1 MKDPHAR
8 TRPRAGAGAPASV
21 APRCAAVSRAAL
33 AGALFLLAAPAATGC
48 KHGGGASD
56 SGGGG
61 GATDAGTDAAPGT
74 DAGPAV
80 ACPATLVPGVNIGF
94 PSDGYDRSLILAVPS
109 YHDAAQEWPVV
120 FVWHWLG
127 GDAASML
134 AASGMEPRAESEG
147 ILVVAP
153 ESRRLPLT
161 EWEFFNADPSTNP
174 DITFFDQLLSCLE
187 EQYNVDEDRVYSTG
201 MSAGG
206 LWTSYLGVERA
217 DVHAALAPASGGL
230 FVSWVPPASKPPELV
245 IWGGVTDMCCTVDF
259 NQMALDMIADLRSND
274 QFVVGC
280 NHDMGHTWPY
290 PVTGEYVWQFF
301 ADHVRGVTP
310 DPYEGAPLP
319 AVFPSYCTIEP

>member
-1 MKDPHAR
+1 MQDQHAR
-8 TRPRAGAGAPASV
+8 KGARSGAAPQRAAAM
-21 APRCAAVSRAAL
+21 AAV
-33 AGALFLLAAPAATGC
+33 AGALLLLTAAGAAGC
-48 KHGGGASD
+48 KRSGGASD
-56 SGGGG
+56 SGGG
-61 GATDAGTDAAPGT
+61 GATDAGTDAAPSGT
-74 DAGPAV
+74 DSGLPAV

-109 YHDAAQEWPVV
+109 YHDVAQEWPVV

-174 DITFFDQLLSCLE
+174 DITFFDEMLACLE

-245 IWGGVTDMCCTVDF
+245 IWGGVSDMCCTVDF

-310 DPYEGAPLP
+310 DPYEGAALP